1 MKKGFKF
8 ILVVALSLTMFGCH
22 SNEKTSI
29 NILCPTGAPSLS
41 LVSEYENLIKD
52 GRVDFVDGS
61 DTLVSELVKD
71 NSEYDMIIAPINVG
85 AKLMAEKQT
94 QFQLTGVLTW
104 GNLYLV
110 GTDEKE
116 LQNEGEIALFGK
128 GSVPERI
135 YSHSVSQFDIH
146 LKAKYYNSATLVQQ
160 QLISKKVKVGLLAE
174 PLATA
179 TIAKAKQSNLEL
191 RIIGDLQM
199 NYEHGQG
206 YPQASIFVKKDKDLN
221 DLLDKIDEFTNN
233 GYPHLK
239 ENIDKVGIEKLGLPN
254 SDIAVKSIER
264 QNLHYKKATDCKE
277 VITSFLKSF
286 NIEFSD
292 DMIHD

>member
-128 GSVPERI
+128 GSVPEYI
-135 YSHSVSQFDIH
+135 
-146 LKAKYYNSATLVQQ
+146 ATLLVN
-160 QLISKKVKVGLLAE
+160 LIF
-174 PLATA
+174 
-179 TIAKAKQSNLEL
+179 I
-191 RIIGDLQM
+191 
-199 NYEHGQG
+199 
-206 YPQASIFVKKDKDLN
+206 
-221 DLLDKIDEFTNN
+221 
-233 GYPHLK
+233 
-239 ENIDKVGIEKLGLPN
+239 
-254 SDIAVKSIER
+254 
-264 QNLHYKKATDCKE
+264 
-277 VITSFLKSF
+277 
-286 NIEFSD
+286 
-292 DMIHD
+292 